1 MAEAHTS
8 VYNNN
13 DYLGRISA
21 KSITPPHSVTSFTRC
36 VLKVEGFTGVAKSEL
51 FASVSSQFPM
61 ESSTLLSVLG
71 DPGPGLS
78 EYEPMAPVIDPPDAD
93 GSRGCNFL
101 VAESE
106 MTEFIEPLDE
116 PYLYYRVY
124 NEDGEVES
132 FEHFNTADNSLGR
145 ISIASITPP
154 HTMATLRNRLAGAEW
169 IDKAQMAAM
178 KLFKDITGQVL
189 IKEDDDPFFLTD
201 RLTGRS
207 ESRPMTLIHPPE
219 ERRPV
224 MQARAL
230 HDYQASPN
238 DPNELSFKKGDIFD
252 IMDSSGRWWEVE
264 AVDGSTGILGCVGL
278 RAEALYDY
286 RTTRH
291 HPEELSFS
299 KGDRFDALD
308 NSGR

>member
-1 MAEAHTS
+1 MA
-8 VYNNN
+8 
-13 DYLGRISA
+13 L
-21 KSITPPHSVTSFTRC
+21 
-36 VLKVEGFTGVAKSEL
+36 
-51 FASVSSQFPM
+51 
-61 ESSTLLSVLG
+61 
-71 DPGPGLS
+71 
-78 EYEPMAPVIDPPDAD
+78 VIDPPDANA
-93 GSRGCNFL
+93 GRACSFL

-106 MTEFIEPLDE
+106 KTEFIEPLDE
-116 PYLYYRVY
+116 YREWIWYWILDNHHLLVNQLVYYQMY

-219 ERRPV
+219 EV
-224 MQARAL
+224 C
-230 HDYQASPN
+230 
-238 DPNELSFKKGDIFD
+238 F
-252 IMDSSGRWWEVE
+252 
-264 AVDGSTGILGCVGL
+264 L
-278 RAEALYDY
+278 RAFGA
-286 RTTRH
+286 
-291 HPEELSFS
+291 
-299 KGDRFDALD
+299 KW
-308 NSGR
+308 